1 MPSASLIK
9 EFEQLVGKE
18 NVFSS
23 EADRQSYAY
32 DAAVLKPMIPSL
44 VVRPTEV
51 EQLGQVVKRC
61 YEEGI
66 PMTVRGSGTNLTGG
80 TIPDCSDTIVILTT
94 GLNKILEI
102 NTEDLYATVQP
113 GVITAKFAAAV
124 AAKGLFYPPDPGSMS
139 VSTIGGNVAESSG
152 GLRGLK
158 YGTTKDYVM
167 GMEVFANTGD
177 LVKTGSRTVKC
188 ATGYNIAPLLVGS
201 EGTLAVT
208 SKVTLK
214 LIPPPKASKAMMA
227 LFKDMDGA
235 SQAVAGIIAAHVV
248 PCTLEFLDHAVLNFI
263 SIPGL
268 VGPVVGPLLGGW
280 LVTYATWHWIFLI
293 NIPIGLI
300 GILYAYHIMPDF
312 TAPRRPF
319 DWMGFF
325 LFGLSLV
332 SFSSGLEVFGDRVG
346 PDFLPPVLLISGIA
360 LLGLY
365 IRHARRHPSPLIR
378 LSVFRMR
385 TFSVGIGGNIL
396 SRLGTGCVP
405 FLMPLMLQ
413 VGLGYPALVAGAMMA
428 PTAIGSITAKTF
440 AMKILNRFG
449 YRVTLTGVTVCIGL
463 MIAQFALQTPTLPLW
478 MLILPLFM
486 LGMAMSTQ
494 FTAMNSIT
502 LGDLSTED
510 ASTGNGLLSV
520 TQQLSISFGVA
531 SSTVVLRFYNS
542 FASGT
547 LLDHFHYTFI
557 TIGGITMMAAFV
569 FMLLRKD
576 DGDSLLPGRKKPVFE
591 TTSSSTP
598 RNP

>member
-1 MPSASLIK
+1 MTFSLHK
-9 EFEQLVGKE
+9 LVGLPAIAAAAFFMQALDATIL
-18 NVFSS
+18 NTALPAVARSLDRS
-23 EADRQSYAY
+23 PLAMQLAVVGYTLTVAMLIPVSGWLADRFGTRRVFISAVNFFILGSLLCALSTSLPMLVASRVLQGIGGAMMMPV
-32 DAAVLKPMIPSL
+32 ARLAVLRAYPRTEL
-44 VVRPTEV
+44 V
-51 EQLGQVVKRC
+51 
-61 YEEGI
+61 
-66 PMTVRGSGTNLTGG
+66 
-80 TIPDCSDTIVILTT
+80 
-94 GLNKILEI
+94 
-102 NTEDLYATVQP
+102 
-113 GVITAKFAAAV
+113 
-124 AAKGLFYPPDPGSMS
+124 
-139 VSTIGGNVAESSG
+139 
-152 GLRGLK
+152 
-158 YGTTKDYVM
+158 
-167 GMEVFANTGD
+167 
-177 LVKTGSRTVKC
+177 
-188 ATGYNIAPLLVGS
+188 
-201 EGTLAVT
+201 
-208 SKVTLK
+208 
-214 LIPPPKASKAMMA
+214 
-227 LFKDMDGA
+227 
-235 SQAVAGIIAAHVV
+235 
-248 PCTLEFLDHAVLNFI
+248 AVLNFI

-378 LSVFRMR
+378 LSVFRTR
-385 TFSVGIGGNIL
+385 TFSVGIGGEYPVPPRYGL
-396 SRLGTGCVP
+396 CTVPHAAHAPGRARVPRSGGRGHDGSHGHRLHHRQNFRHEDPQPVRLP
-405 FLMPLMLQ
+405 
-413 VGLGYPALVAGAMMA
+413 
-428 PTAIGSITAKTF
+428 
-440 AMKILNRFG
+440 
-449 YRVTLTGVTVCIGL
+449 VTLTGVTVCIGL

-591 TTSSSTP
+591 TTSSPTP